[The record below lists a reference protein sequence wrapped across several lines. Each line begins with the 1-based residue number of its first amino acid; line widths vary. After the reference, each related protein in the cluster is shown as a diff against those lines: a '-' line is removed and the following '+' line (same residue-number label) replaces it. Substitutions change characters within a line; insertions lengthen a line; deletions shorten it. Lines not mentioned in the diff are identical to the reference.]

1 MALSFIRKEKTM
13 NKVLS
18 FLNRNGSTI
27 LTCIGAIGVI
37 ATSVMAVK
45 ATPKAIKM
53 IESDSMDNHDSDPY
67 AYTKKEA
74 IKSAWKCYIPAV
86 VTGASTIAC
95 IFGANVLN
103 KHYQASLMSAYALLD
118 HSYKEYKE
126 KADELMGE
134 EFDHKVKE
142 EIAKDK
148 YEEYEK
154 TDSSEKLLFMDF
166 ATLQYF
172 EATMDSVLQKVT
184 MDDGLECY
192 IITTPFA

>member
-1 MALSFIRKEKTM
+1 M

-53 IESDSMDNHDSDPY
+53 IESDSMDNHDGDPC

-118 HSYKEYKE
+118 RSYKEYKE
-126 KADELMGE
+126 KANELMGE